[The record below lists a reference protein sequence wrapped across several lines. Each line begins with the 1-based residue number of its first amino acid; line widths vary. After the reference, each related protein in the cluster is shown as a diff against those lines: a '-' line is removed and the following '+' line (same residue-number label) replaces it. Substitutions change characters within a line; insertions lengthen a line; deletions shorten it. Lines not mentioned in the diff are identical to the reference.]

1 MGNARREEKLSRR
14 EVEQKL
20 LEAQKHPFK
29 AAMKE
34 FTLANYFAVLKR
46 TWWKVLL
53 AFAGVLILRLILI
66 KLGVKFFETEAG
78 LNLLFIPTVIL
89 TAFWSQQASVNVR
102 SEINKK

>member
-14 EVEQKL
+14 EEEQKL

-34 FTLANYFAVLKR
+34 FTLVNYFAVLKR

-53 AFAGVLILRLILI
+53 AFAGVLILRMVLIA
-66 KLGVKFFETEAG
+66 LGIKFFETEAG
-78 LNLLFIPTVIL
+78 LNVLFIPTVIL
-89 TAFWSQQASVNVR
+89 TAFWSQQASVSVR

>member
-14 EVEQKL
+14 ESEQKL
-20 LEAQKHPFK
+20 LETQKHPFK

-53 AFAGVLILRLILI
+53 AFAGVLILRFVLVA
-66 KLGVKFFETEAG
+66 LGVKFFETEAG
-78 LNLLFIPTVIL
+78 LNVLFIPTVIL

>member
-14 EVEQKL
+14 EAEQKL
-20 LEAQKHPFK
+20 TEAQKHPFK

-53 AFAGVLILRLILI
+53 AFAGVLVLRFVLVA
-66 KLGVKFFETEAG
+66 LGVKFFETEAG
-78 LNLLFIPTVIL
+78 LNVLFIPTVIL
-89 TAFWSQQASVNVR
+89 TAFWSQQASVKVR
-102 SEINKK
+102 SEIHKK

>member
-14 EVEQKL
+14 ESEQKMT
-20 LEAQKHPFK
+20 EAQKHPFK

-53 AFAGVLILRLILI
+53 AFAGVLILRMVLIA
-66 KLGVKFFETEAG
+66 LGIKFFETEAG
-78 LNLLFIPTVIL
+78 LNVLFIPTVIL

>member
-1 MGNARREEKLSRR
+1 MGNARREAKLSRR
-14 EVEQKL
+14 EEEQKL
-20 LEAQKHPFK
+20 TEAQKHPFK

-34 FTLANYFAVLKR
+34 FTLANYWAVLKR

-53 AFAGVLILRLILI
+53 AFAGVLILRMVLIA
-66 KLGVKFFETEAG
+66 LGVKFFETEAG
-78 LNLLFIPTVIL
+78 LNVLFIPTVIL